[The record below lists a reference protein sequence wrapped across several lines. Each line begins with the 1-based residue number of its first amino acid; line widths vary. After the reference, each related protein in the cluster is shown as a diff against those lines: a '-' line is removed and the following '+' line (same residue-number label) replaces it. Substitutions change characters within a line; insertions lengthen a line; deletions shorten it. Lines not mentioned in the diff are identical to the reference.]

1 MVIGALA
8 LQSTLLVHFTIAG
21 VIPQLVLV
29 VIVSL
34 SFVDGPRVG
43 AATGFFGGL
52 LIDLLI
58 PQSIV
63 GISCLVYSLVG
74 YAVGTFRQYAPA
86 DSVWTPL
93 LAVAIS
99 SFVAEAGYALLA
111 VILGEPWV
119 SIDYTLRVI
128 GLVTLYNCL
137 LTPFVFPTV
146 RRVAKRVR
154 PDRVYRW

>member
-1 MVIGALA
+1 
-8 LQSTLLVHFTIAG
+8 
-21 VIPQLVLV
+21 
-29 VIVSL
+29 
-34 SFVDGPRVG
+34 
-43 AATGFFGGL
+43 
-52 LIDLLI
+52 
-58 PQSIV
+58 V

-154 PDRVYRW
+154 PERVYRW